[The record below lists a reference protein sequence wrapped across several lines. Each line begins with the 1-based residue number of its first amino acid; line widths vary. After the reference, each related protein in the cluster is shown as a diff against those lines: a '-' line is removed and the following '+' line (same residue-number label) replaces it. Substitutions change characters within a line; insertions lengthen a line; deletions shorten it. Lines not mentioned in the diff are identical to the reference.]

1 MRTLPVAMVLLLV
14 ACAPGARGTTP
25 QNASTITR
33 TEIEA
38 AHQVNALELIQAE
51 RPHWLRRRG
60 ARSISA
66 DTDVVIYLDGTRFG
80 GPEALA
86 SLPTINIEEIRHYTE
101 AEAQYK
107 YGVGHIHGAIDVITR
122 RGG

>member
-14 ACAPGARGTTP
+14 ACAPGARGTAP
-25 QNASTITR
+25 QNTSTITR
-33 TEIEA
+33 AEIE

-60 ARSISA
+60 DRSFSA
-66 DTDVVIYLDGTRFG
+66 DSDVVIYLDGTRFG

-86 SLPTINIEEIRHYTE
+86 AVPTINIEEIRHYNE

-107 YGVGHIHGAIDVITR
+107 FGVGHVHGAIDVITR